1 MAFLQHA
8 DWKVELCTGSAVPDL
23 KLITA
28 EQLETSSAIKRGAE
42 DILRRVLRPLES
54 DLPTIQRQLAINVH
68 ERRRSLERVNGDY
81 GDLRYEWW
89 RTQHRHH
96 HHACLGCVGCQ
107 RLCCFM
113 REDNN
118 TNTQCLNYGTL
129 PHSSFMHVKWS
140 KKCGTLHPH
149 FLYLSPQTY
158 SQNKFCKSTWH
169 RADLLK

>member
-68 ERRRSLERVNGDY
+68 GLIARWMMNGD
-81 GDLRYEWW
+81 G
-89 RTQHRHH
+89 
-96 HHACLGCVGCQ
+96 A
-107 RLCCFM
+107 
-113 REDNN
+113 
-118 TNTQCLNYGTL
+118 
-129 PHSSFMHVKWS
+129 WS
-140 KKCGTLHPH
+140 ASMETMVIFATSGGE
-149 FLYLSPQTY
+149 LSIVITI
-158 SQNKFCKSTWH
+158 T
-169 RADLLK
+169 RA